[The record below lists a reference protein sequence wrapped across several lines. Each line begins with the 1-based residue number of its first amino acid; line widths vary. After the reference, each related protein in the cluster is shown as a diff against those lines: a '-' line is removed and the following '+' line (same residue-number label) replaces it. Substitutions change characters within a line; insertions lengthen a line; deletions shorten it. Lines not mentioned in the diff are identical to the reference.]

1 MISIFYF
8 TSHIWST
15 AANNKPI
22 SMSIDSFNSME
33 NKAAKGI
40 SSYPNYMVAKFDF
53 IYLCDS
59 LRPRHTPPPSPPQ
72 RSSLLRCSLKK
83 KKNPFFDPA
92 THWITKGCL
101 VALISCKNQLRI
113 CLDWIPEGFMQ
124 AMRFS
129 WQRKT
134 SQYPRETLGELI
146 WSMDPPSG
154 LNKSK
159 RQLLPLP
166 MSDAL
171 KMPISLVK
179 YMKMCELNQN
189 IVFDSNDLL
198 YRMENG
204 IWWLLLRHSGDAVY
218 IKYFKG
224 HCCNN
229 NYTWYIFTFV
239 RILQ

>member
-1 MISIFYF
+1 
-8 TSHIWST
+8 
-15 AANNKPI
+15 
-22 SMSIDSFNSME
+22 
-33 NKAAKGI
+33 
-40 SSYPNYMVAKFDF
+40 
-53 IYLCDS
+53 
-59 LRPRHTPPPSPPQ
+59 
-72 RSSLLRCSLKK
+72 
-83 KKNPFFDPA
+83 
-92 THWITKGCL
+92 
-101 VALISCKNQLRI
+101 
-113 CLDWIPEGFMQ
+113 MQ

-146 WSMDPPSG
+146 RSMDPPSG

-204 IWWLLLRHSGDAVY
+204 I
-218 IKYFKG
+218 
-224 HCCNN
+224 
-229 NYTWYIFTFV
+229 
-239 RILQ
+239 